1 MPWDTPW
8 LVSQG
13 PELPVV
19 RYDIEADW
27 QLLNTCNYRCDYC
40 FFPGEVLGEKT
51 VRHGTPDEWAD
62 AFSATG
68 LTFLLHLTGGEPSA
82 YPDFVDLCAAL
93 TRRHF
98 ISLNSNLTQAS
109 LGDFARRIDPARV
122 SVINAGLHPDE
133 RVRRRGIEVF
143 NRNLALLHEAGFS
156 IFVSMVATPQ
166 VLATADE
173 LARLVTVP
181 GLVPVP
187 KLLRGTY
194 RGRLYPDAYDA
205 AEREAFR
212 ALSRGAR
219 SAYGAWRARRSEP
232 PTINP
237 FEDDDFLTGT
247 PTFRGTACAAGSRFV
262 RIEPQG
268 DVFRCGSDTAMQG
281 NILAGTFAP
290 LAGPSPCDS
299 GYCFYFCRKY
309 TGANFTTQLPT
320 AGSFVPP
327 HLVKRV
333 STALQRIL
341 KR

>member
-1 MPWDTPW
+1 MPWDAPW
-8 LVSQG
+8 IVSRA
-13 PELPVV
+13 PELPIV

-51 VRHGTPDEWAD
+51 VRYGTPDEWAD

-68 LTFLLHLTGGEPSA
+68 QTFLLHLTGGEPSA

-93 TRRHF
+93 TRHHF

-109 LGDFARRIDPARV
+109 LGDFARRIGPARV

-133 RVRRRGIEVF
+133 RMRRRGLEVF
-143 NRNLALLHEAGFS
+143 NRNLALLHAAGFP
-156 IFVSMVATPQ
+156 IFVSVVATPQ
-166 VLATADE
+166 VLAAAE
-173 LARLVTVP
+173 EVMRQVTVP

-194 RGRLYPDAYDA
+194 RGRHYPEAYDE

-212 ALSRGAR
+212 AMSRRAR
-219 SAYGAWRARRSEP
+219 AAYAGWRAARSEP
-232 PTINP
+232 PTIDP
-237 FEDDDFLTGT
+237 FEDDDFLAGT
-247 PTFRGTACAAGSRFV
+247 PPFRGKACAAGSRFV
-262 RIEPQG
+262 RIDPQG
-268 DVFRCGSDTAMQG
+268 DVLRCGSDTAMQG
-281 NILAGTFAP
+281 NILAGTFVP
-290 LAGPSPCDS
+290 LAGPRPCDS

-309 TGANFTTQLPT
+309 TSPLFTSQASPGTSL
-320 AGSFVPP
+320 VPP

-333 STALQRIL
+333 GTALQRIL
-341 KR
+341 RR

>member
-1 MPWDTPW
+1 M
-8 LVSQG
+8 
-13 PELPVV
+13 

-51 VRHGTPDEWAD
+51 VRHGTPDEWVD

-93 TRRHF
+93 TRHHF

-133 RVRRRGIEVF
+133 RMRRRGLEIF

-156 IFVSMVATPQ
+156 VFASVVATPQ
-166 VLATADE
+166 VLANADE
-173 LARLVTVP
+173 VARQVTVP

-187 KLLRGTY
+187 KLLRGSY
-194 RGRLYPDAYDA
+194 RGRTYPDAYDA
-205 AEREAFR
+205 AERAAFR
-212 ALSRGAR
+212 AMSRRAR
-219 SAYGAWRARRSEP
+219 SAYGEWRAARSEP
-232 PTINP
+232 PTVDP
-237 FEDDDFLTGT
+237 FADDDFLDGT
-247 PTFRGTACAAGSRFV
+247 PTFRGTVCAAGSRFV

-268 DVFRCGSDTAMQG
+268 DVFRCGSDTALQG

-290 LAGPSPCDS
+290 LPGPRPCDS

-309 TGANFTTQLPT
+309 TDPKYTHRADVGPRADPPVSGRQSL
-320 AGSFVPP
+320 VPP

-333 STALQRIL
+333 GTALQRML
-341 KR
+341 GR